1 MFGFLDRLRNIS
13 IAFNGI
19 ALSLITLAQI
29 YFMLSL
35 NLLASL
41 CQVLAIVIF
50 VIKLLKYIFHRD
62 ILFNELDNYING
74 GYIPLFTMFIAAL
87 STYVYKFNE
96 VIGGIVWY
104 IAFVTHLALIFYL
117 YYSHNQQKNLSLILP
132 NWFIPPIGF
141 VAIGL
146 AAKSINA
153 NIIANWIFLFSD
165 LVIIPLSITVIY
177 RQISKPLNSIEIY
190 TTGIYAAP
198 LSLLM
203 LAMMKDTGLPFH
215 EFQLMILFYINILF
229 NIFSCI
235 GLLLCL
241 RKKECIPCF
250 ACFTFPFAVSA
261 LANMKYA
268 KINPTALPIF
278 YAILSIS
285 SIMTIYTVAI
295 IINQRVH
302 QNSKS

>member
-1 MFGFLDRLRNIS
+1 MSRFLSRLKNIP

-29 YFMLSL
+29 YFMLSMS
-35 NLLASL
+35 LLASL
-41 CQVLAIVIF
+41 CLVLAIVIF
-50 VIKLLKYIFHRD
+50 AIKLLKYIFHRD
-62 ILFNELDNYING
+62 VLFDELDNYING
-74 GYIPLFTMFIAAL
+74 GYLPLFTMFIAAL
-87 STYVYKFNE
+87 SIYLYKFNK
-96 VIGGIVWY
+96 VIGELVWY

-117 YYSHNQQKNLSLILP
+117 YYFHNKQKNLYLILP

-153 NIIANWIFLFSD
+153 SIIAHWIFLFSD
-165 LVIIPLSITVIY
+165 LVIIPLSMAIIY

-215 EFQLMILFYINILF
+215 GFQLTILFYINTLF

-268 KINPTALPIF
+268 KINPTAFPISF
-278 YAILSIS
+278 IILLIS
-285 SIMTIYTVAI
+285 SAMTIYTI
-295 IINQRVH
+295 IMIVNQRVY